1 MNDYFECRKLIIEIV
16 LNTEMSRHFLLM
28 TSLKTKLGNN
38 LHPEDDIKDRI
49 LILSV
54 TQRCCDQFK
63 VCRN

>member
-54 TQRCCDQFK
+54 T
-63 VCRN
+63 